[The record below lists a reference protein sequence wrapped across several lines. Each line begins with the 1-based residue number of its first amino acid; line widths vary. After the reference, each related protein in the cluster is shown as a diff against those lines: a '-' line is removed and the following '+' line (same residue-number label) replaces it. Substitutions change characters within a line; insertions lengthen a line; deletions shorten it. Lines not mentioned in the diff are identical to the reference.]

1 MNKILN
7 AINKNLT
14 INSQPIYLGLFE
26 LFYIKKYG
34 SLEAAQKFFSD
45 LKKQYV
51 DEDEF
56 NIIIEEQFESDF
68 KFRLFQPLYDIILRT
83 ENFSSLLNIEDEI
96 KNWIINSNIT
106 REKWE
111 EAFKVK
117 DELKLLLNDY
127 FKHEPEV
134 LRKLFI
140 VKLADKITFTI
151 KETREE
157 LGFKNQRTFK
167 KWLDYFYKGKF
178 EGRKTINILEY
189 LDIWKKVLLRTDENK
204 IDIGKNTLEYKK
216 RLDEGLIFS
225 KRRLKRLTK
234 GDYKLLKVEIDIINQ
249 LENLQLPNDVDSY
262 PFSIVDI
269 FKKHLN

>member
-7 AINKNLT
+7 AINENLT
-14 INSQPIYLGLFE
+14 INNQPMNLGLIE

-34 SLEAAQKFFSD
+34 SLEAAQKFFVD
-45 LKKQYV
+45 LQKQYV

-68 KFRLFQPLYDIILRT
+68 KFRLFEPLYDIILRMK
-83 ENFSSLLNIEDEI
+83 NFSSLLNFENEI
-96 KNWIINSNIT
+96 YNWFINSNIT
-106 REKWE
+106 KEKFE
-111 EAFKVK
+111 EAFKVM
-117 DELKLLLNDY
+117 DELKLLLKDH

-134 LRKLFI
+134 MRKLFI
-140 VKLADKITFTI
+140 VKLANKITFTI

-167 KWLDYFYKGKF
+167 KWLGYFFKDKF

-189 LDIWKKVLLRTDENK
+189 IDIWEKFLLGNEEKKIN
-204 IDIGKNTLEYKK
+204 INKNTLEYKK
-216 RLDEGLIFS
+216 RLEDGLIFS
-225 KRRLKRLTK
+225 KHRLKRLTK
-234 GDYKLLKVEIDIINQ
+234 GDYKLLKVEINYINQ
-249 LENLQLPNDVDSY
+249 LENLQLPNDVDVY

-269 FKKHLN
+269 FKKHIN

>member
-7 AINKNLT
+7 AINENLT
-14 INSQPIYLGLFE
+14 INSKPAYIGLFE

-34 SLEAAQKFFSD
+34 SLEAAQNFFSD

-68 KFRLFQPLYDIILRT
+68 KFRLFQPLYDIFLRT
-83 ENFSSLLNIEDEI
+83 DNFSSLLNIEDEL
-96 KNWIINSNIT
+96 KKWIINSNIT
-106 REKWE
+106 KEKWE
-111 EAFKVK
+111 EAIKVM
-117 DELKLLLNDY
+117 DELQLLQNDY
-127 FKHEPEV
+127 YKHEPEV

-189 LDIWKKVLLRTDENK
+189 LDIWKNFLLATDENK
-204 IDIGKNTLEYKK
+204 IDINRNTVEYKK
-216 RLDEGLIFS
+216 RLEEGLVFS
-225 KRRLKRLTK
+225 KHRLKRLTK
-234 GDYKLLKVEIDIINQ
+234 DDYKLLKVEINSINQ
-249 LENLQLPNDVDSY
+249 LENLQLPNDVDMY

>member
-7 AINKNLT
+7 AINENLT
-14 INSQPIYLGLFE
+14 INNQPMHLGLIE

-34 SLEAAQKFFSD
+34 SLEAAQKFFFD
-45 LKKQYV
+45 LQKQYV

-68 KFRLFQPLYDIILRT
+68 KFRLFEPLYDIILRMK
-83 ENFSSLLNIEDEI
+83 NFSSLLNFENEI
-96 KNWIINSNIT
+96 YNWFINSNIT
-106 REKWE
+106 KEKFE
-111 EAFKVK
+111 EAFKVM
-117 DELKLLLNDY
+117 DELKLLLKDH

-134 LRKLFI
+134 MRKLFI
-140 VKLADKITFTI
+140 VKLANKITFTI

-167 KWLDYFYKGKF
+167 KWLGYFFKDKF

-189 LDIWKKVLLRTDENK
+189 IDIWEKFLLGNEEKKIN
-204 IDIGKNTLEYKK
+204 INKNTLEYKK
-216 RLDEGLIFS
+216 RLEDGLIFS
-225 KRRLKRLTK
+225 KHRLKRLTK
-234 GDYKLLKVEIDIINQ
+234 GDYKLLKVEIEYINQ
-249 LENLQLPNDVDSY
+249 LENLQLPNDVDVY

-269 FKKHLN
+269 FKKHIN